1 MSTENLAPNLRLL
14 CSHYRSVAEVCRR
27 IGVNRQQFNKY
38 LSGQTAPSLFNL
50 KRIGDF
56 FGVEESELLL
66 PHEDFVTTVL
76 RRPRSDGAG
85 ALGAFIANLGANFPE
100 SQSALKPYCGYYYS
114 YFYSP
119 AWPGCILRGLVAV
132 FQSGNHTYSK
142 FVERLVVKTK
152 RQRGLFVFKYQ
163 GVLLYASNRIH
174 LFEWE
179 PKLNRSIA
187 MTVFYPT
194 RRSSIILVSGLLL
207 SVSGNHAGQPFASRI
222 VYEYLGPA
230 PDLRAALEGCG
241 VYECDSPEIDE
252 EIKRRIDNRVEH
264 GDHTLRA
271 PDF

>member
-1 MSTENLAPNLRLL
+1 MSAGNLPENLRLL

-38 LSGQTAPSLFNL
+38 LSGQTTPSLFNL
-50 KRIGDF
+50 RRIGDF
-56 FGVEESELLL
+56 FGIDETELLL
-66 PHEDFVTTVL
+66 PHDDFVSTVL
-76 RRPRSDGAG
+76 RRPRADGAG
-85 ALGAFIANLGANFPE
+85 ELGAFVANLNASFPE
-100 SQSALKPYCGYYYS
+100 SQNALKPYCGYYYS

-119 AWPGCILRGLVAV
+119 AWPGYILRGLVAI

-142 FVERLVVKTK
+142 FVERLVIKTQ

-179 PKLNRSIA
+179 PKLNRSLA

-194 RRSSIILVSGLLL
+194 RRNSIILVSGLLL

-222 VYEYLGPA
+222 VYEYLGA
-230 PDLRAALEGCG
+230 SPDLRAALDGCG
-241 VYECDSPEIDE
+241 IYEGDSPEIDE
-252 EIKRRIDNRVEH
+252 EIRRRIDNSVER
-264 GDHTLRA
+264 GDQTLRA